1 MTVRITPTDTSDD
14 RVLKIDGW
22 LHAPDLPELDSL
34 CANGPRTL
42 TLDLAD
48 LRGVDEAAVGFLR
61 QRRAR
66 GARLIGVSAYL
77 ALRLDGKGS

>member
-22 LHAPDLPELDSL
+22 LHAPDLPELERL
-34 CANGPRTL
+34 CAKGEQAL
-42 TLDLAD
+42 TLDLSE
-48 LRGVDEAAVGFLR
+48 LRSVDDAAVSFLR
-61 QRRAR
+61 QQRAQ

-77 ALRLDGKGS
+77 TLRLDGTGR